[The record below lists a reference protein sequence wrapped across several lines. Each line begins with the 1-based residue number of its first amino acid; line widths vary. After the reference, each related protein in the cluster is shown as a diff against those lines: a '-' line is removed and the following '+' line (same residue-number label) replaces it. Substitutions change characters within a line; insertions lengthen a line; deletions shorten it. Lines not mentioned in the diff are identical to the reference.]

1 MTYLGVKTKVTDV
14 GTRLYKLLQHD
25 LYVLSLEIGRFV
37 IMMCV
42 CETDK
47 DTDAGRSRD
56 REQAD
61 SHKEVPFL
69 YLNQQGEEAR
79 DEVTE

>member
-1 MTYLGVKTKVTDV
+1 
-14 GTRLYKLLQHD
+14 
-25 LYVLSLEIGRFV
+25 
-37 IMMCV
+37 MMCV

-69 YLNQQGEEAR
+69 YLNRQGEEAR